1 MHRCSSTKNNRKY
14 VVGKK
19 RKKNKKYDNNKDYT
33 TVNQNDEI
41 VRVTLCD
48 RTVYI
53 ACSCVY
59 GKLIEINEYLP
70 KNQSLLE
77 TDHFL
82 NG

>member
-1 MHRCSSTKNNRKY
+1 MHRCSSTKINRKY
-14 VVGKK
+14 VVNKK
-19 RKKNKKYDNNKDYT
+19 RKKNKKSDNNKDYT
-33 TVNQNDEI
+33 TVNPNDEI
-41 VRVTLCD
+41 ARVTLCNGTD
-48 RTVYI
+48 FI
-53 ACSCVY
+53 ACSCMY